1 MKRLLSLFLVLA
13 LLLPVLA
20 LAEEDDEDSE
30 IIDLSEDD
38 YILDEDGNLI
48 LDDSWD
54 DEEDSRPRGSVELT
68 DDMISELTA
77 ALESEADYIA
87 PVDPDSLY
95 LNPNL
100 PDNVIN
106 IMLLGVDTR
115 EDDFSSDVE
124 KAASIRADVQ
134 MILSLDREDGS
145 IKLSSILR
153 DTLVQNPTTGKNI
166 KIANTYQ
173 TQDSKG
179 VLHNNPLRSVY
190 IVNHNFEMNIQY
202 YVSIDFY
209 GVATIIESLGG
220 IDMDMTKEEAWNI
233 NVYLAKK
240 GSEYY
245 KRAKDGTVFSH
256 GDKILKTYGKNF
268 ESVPDLKI
276 QDGVQHLNGLQA
288 LIYARIRKTVSN
300 KYPLDGDWGRTA
312 RTRKLL
318 TALLDKVLHRDVTD
332 IINVATDVMSYM
344 ETNMSASLISE
355 LVFTVLRSGIFS
367 KLGDLDS
374 LLDQF
379 RIPMDR
385 TWGYTDGGSNIFMSR
400 TNGNFRK
407 NVEALHEFI
416 YGDYYPAK

>member
-1 MKRLLSLFLVLA
+1 MKRLLSLFLVLV
-13 LLLPVLA
+13 LLLPVFA
-20 LAEEDDEDSE
+20 VAEEDDDSE

-48 LDDSWD
+48 LGDGWD
-54 DEEDSRPRGSVELT
+54 DEDSRPRGSIELT
-68 DDMISELTA
+68 DEMIDELTA

-87 PVDPDSLY
+87 PVDPESMY

-115 EDDFSSDVE
+115 EDDFTSDVE
-124 KAASIRADVQ
+124 KASSIRADVQ
-134 MILSLDREDGS
+134 MILSLDKEDGS

-153 DTLVQNPTTGKNI
+153 DTLVQNPVTGKNI

-173 TQDSKG
+173 TQDSSG
-179 VLHNNPLRSVY
+179 ILHNNPLRSVY

-256 GDKILKTYGKNF
+256 GDKIMKTYGKNF

>member
-20 LAEEDDEDSE
+20 IAEEDDDSE

-48 LDDSWD
+48 LGDGWD
-54 DEEDSRPRGSVELT
+54 DEGSRPRGSVELT
-68 DDMISELTA
+68 DDMIDELTA

-115 EDDFSSDVE
+115 EDDFTSDVE
-124 KAASIRADVQ
+124 KAGSIRADVQ
-134 MILSLDREDGS
+134 MILSLDKEDGS

-153 DTLVQNPTTGKNI
+153 DTLVQNPVTGKNI
-166 KIANTYQ
+166 KIANSYQ
-173 TQDSKG
+173 TMDSSGAK
-179 VLHNNPLRSVY
+179 HNNPLRSVY

-220 IDMDMTKEEAWNI
+220 IDMDMTASEAWNI

-240 GSEYY
+240 GSKYY
-245 KRAKDGTVFSH
+245 KKAKDGTLFSH
-256 GDKILKTYGKNF
+256 GDKIMKTYGKNF
-268 ESVPDLKI
+268 ESVPDLEI
-276 QDGVQHLNGLQA
+276 RDGVQHLNGLQA

-332 IINVATDVMSYM
+332 IINVATDVLSYM

-385 TWGYTDGGSNIFMSR
+385 TWGYTDDGSNIFMSR
-400 TNGNFRK
+400 NNGNFQK
-407 NVEALHEFI
+407 NIEALHEFI

>member
-20 LAEEDDEDSE
+20 VAEEDDDSE

-48 LDDSWD
+48 LGDGWD
-54 DEEDSRPRGSVELT
+54 DEDSRPRGSVELT
-68 DDMISELTA
+68 DDMIDELTA

-87 PVDPDSLY
+87 PVDPESMY

-115 EDDFSSDVE
+115 EDDFTSDVE
-124 KAASIRADVQ
+124 KAGSIRADVQ
-134 MILSLDREDGS
+134 MILSLDKDDGS

-153 DTLVQNPTTGKNI
+153 DTLVQNPVTGKNI
-166 KIANTYQ
+166 KIANSYQ
-173 TQDSKG
+173 TTDSNG
-179 VLHNNPLRSVY
+179 VKHNNPLRSVY

-220 IDMDMTKEEAWNI
+220 IDLDMTAAEAWNI

-240 GSEYY
+240 GSKYY
-245 KRAKDGTVFSH
+245 KKTKDGTLFSH
-256 GDKILKTYGKNF
+256 GDKIMKTYGKNF
-268 ESVPDLKI
+268 ESVPDLEIK
-276 QDGVQHLNGLQA
+276 DGVQHLNGLQA

-300 KYPLDGDWGRTA
+300 KYKLDGDWGRTA

-332 IINVATDVMSYM
+332 IINIATDVMSYM

-385 TWGYTDGGSNIFMSR
+385 TWGYTDDGSDIFMSR
-400 TNGNFRK
+400 NNGNFQK
-407 NVEALHEFI
+407 NIEGLHEFI

>member
-20 LAEEDDEDSE
+20 LAEEDDDDSE

-48 LDDSWD
+48 LGDGWD
-54 DEEDSRPRGSVELT
+54 DEDSRPRGSIELT
-68 DDMISELTA
+68 DEMIDELTA

-87 PVDPDSLY
+87 PVDPETMY

-115 EDDFSSDVE
+115 EDDFTSDVE
-124 KAASIRADVQ
+124 KASSIRADVQ
-134 MILSLDREDGS
+134 MILSLDKEDGS

-153 DTLVQNPTTGKNI
+153 ATLVQNPVTGKNI

-173 TQDSKG
+173 TQDSSG

-220 IDMDMTKEEAWNI
+220 IDLDMTAAEAWNI

-240 GSEYY
+240 GSKYY
-245 KRAKDGTVFSH
+245 KKAKDGTLFSH
-256 GDKILKTYGKNF
+256 GDKIMKTYGKNF
-268 ESVPDLKI
+268 ESVPDLEIK
-276 QDGVQHLNGLQA
+276 DGVQHLNGLQA

>member
-20 LAEEDDEDSE
+20 IAEEDDDSE

-48 LDDSWD
+48 LGDGWD
-54 DEEDSRPRGSVELT
+54 DEDSRPRGSVELT
-68 DDMISELTA
+68 DDMIDELTA

-87 PVDPDSLY
+87 PVDPESMY

-115 EDDFSSDVE
+115 EDDFTSDVE
-124 KAASIRADVQ
+124 KASSIRADVQ
-134 MILSLDREDGS
+134 MILSLDRDDGS

-153 DTLVQNPTTGKNI
+153 DTLVQNPVTGKNI
-166 KIANTYQ
+166 KIANSYQ
-173 TQDSKG
+173 TTDSNG
-179 VLHNNPLRSVY
+179 VKHNNPLRSVY

-220 IDMDMTKEEAWNI
+220 IDLDMTAAEAWNI

-240 GSEYY
+240 GSKYY
-245 KRAKDGTVFSH
+245 KKAKDGTLFSH
-256 GDKILKTYGKNF
+256 GDKIMKTYGKNF
-268 ESVPDLKI
+268 ESVPDLEIK
-276 QDGVQHLNGLQA
+276 DGVQHLNGLQA

-300 KYPLDGDWGRTA
+300 KYKLDGDWGRTA

-332 IINVATDVMSYM
+332 IINIATDVMSYM

-385 TWGYTDGGSNIFMSR
+385 TWGYTDDGSDIFMSR
-400 TNGNFRK
+400 NNGNFQK
-407 NVEALHEFI
+407 NIEGLHEFI

>member
-1 MKRLLSLFLVLA
+1 MKRILA
-13 LLLPVLA
+13 LLLALTILLPVA
-20 LAEEDDEDSE
+20 GIAEEDDEVEVEVYEEEFLDE
-30 IIDLSEDD
+30 VDVDEDD
-38 YILDEDGNLI
+38 DT
-48 LDDSWD
+48 
-54 DEEDSRPRGSVELT
+54 PARGSIELT
-68 DDMISELTA
+68 DEMIEELTA

-115 EDDFSSDVE
+115 EDDFTSDVE
-124 KAASIRADVQ
+124 KANSIRADVQ
-134 MILSLDREDGS
+134 MILSLDKEDGS

-153 DTLVQNPTTGKNI
+153 DTLVQNPVTGKNI

-220 IDMDMTKEEAWNI
+220 IDMDITKEEAWNI

-240 GSEYY
+240 GNKTYY
-245 KRAKDGTVFSH
+245 KKAKDGTLFSH
-256 GDKILKTYGKNF
+256 GDKIMKTYGKDF
-268 ESVPDLKI
+268 ESFPELEI
-276 QDGVQHLNGLQA
+276 RDGVQHLNGLQA

-332 IINVATDVMSYM
+332 IINVATDVMSFM

-367 KLGDLDS
+367 KLDNLDA

-379 RIPMDR
+379 RIPIDR
-385 TWGYTDGGSNIFMSR
+385 TWTYIDGGSNIFMSR
-400 TNGNFRK
+400 DNGNFRK

>member
-1 MKRLLSLFLVLA
+1 MKRILA
-13 LLLPVLA
+13 LLLVLTILLPVA
-20 LAEEDDEDSE
+20 GIAEEDDEVE
-30 IIDLSEDD
+30 VEV
-38 YILDEDGNLI
+38 YEEEILDEVDVDE
-48 LDDSWD
+48 DDD
-54 DEEDSRPRGSVELT
+54 TPARGSIELT
-68 DDMISELTA
+68 DDMIDELTA

-87 PVDPDSLY
+87 PVDPETMY

-115 EDDFSSDVE
+115 EDDFTSDVE
-124 KAASIRADVQ
+124 KASSIRADVQ
-134 MILSLDREDGS
+134 MILSLDKEDGS

-153 DTLVQNPTTGKNI
+153 DTLVQNPVTGKNI

-173 TQDSKG
+173 TQDSSG
-179 VLHNNPLRSVY
+179 ILHNNPLRSVY

-220 IDMDMTKEEAWNI
+220 IDMDMTASEAWNI

-240 GSEYY
+240 GSKYY
-245 KRAKDGTVFSH
+245 KKAKDGTLFSH
-256 GDKILKTYGKNF
+256 GDKIMKTYGKNF
-268 ESVPDLKI
+268 DSVPDLEI
-276 QDGVQHLNGLQA
+276 RDGVQHLNGLQA
-288 LIYARIRKTVSN
+288 LIYARIRKKVSN

-332 IINVATDVMSYM
+332 IINVATDVLSYM

-367 KLGDLDS
+367 KLDDLDA

-400 TNGNFRK
+400 TNGNFQK

>member
-1 MKRLLSLFLVLA
+1 MKRLLSLFLVLV
-13 LLLPVLA
+13 LLLPVFA
-20 LAEEDDEDSE
+20 VAEEDDDSE

-48 LDDSWD
+48 LGDGWD
-54 DEEDSRPRGSVELT
+54 DEDSRPRGSVELT
-68 DDMISELTA
+68 DEMIDELTA

-87 PVDPDSLY
+87 PVDPESMY

-115 EDDFSSDVE
+115 EDDFTSDVE
-124 KAASIRADVQ
+124 KASSIRADVQ
-134 MILSLDREDGS
+134 MILSLDKEDGS

-153 DTLVQNPTTGKNI
+153 DTLVQNPVTGKNI

-173 TQDSKG
+173 TQDSSG
-179 VLHNNPLRSVY
+179 ILHNNPLRSVY

-256 GDKILKTYGKNF
+256 GDKIMKTYGKNF

>member
-1 MKRLLSLFLVLA
+1 MKRLLSLFLVLV

-20 LAEEDDEDSE
+20 VAEDDDDSE

-48 LDDSWD
+48 LGDGWD
-54 DEEDSRPRGSVELT
+54 DEDSRPRGSVELT
-68 DDMISELTA
+68 DEMIDELTA

-87 PVDPDSLY
+87 PVDPETMY

-115 EDDFSSDVE
+115 EDDFTSDVE
-124 KAASIRADVQ
+124 KASSIRADVQ
-134 MILSLDREDGS
+134 MILSLDKEDGS

-153 DTLVQNPTTGKNI
+153 DTLVQNPVTGKNI

-173 TQDSKG
+173 TQDSSG

-220 IDMDMTKEEAWNI
+220 IDMDMTAAEAWNI

-240 GSEYY
+240 GSKYY
-245 KRAKDGTVFSH
+245 KKAKDGTLFSH
-256 GDKILKTYGKNF
+256 GDKIMKTYGKNF
-268 ESVPDLKI
+268 ESVPDLEIK
-276 QDGVQHLNGLQA
+276 DGVQHLNGLQA

-300 KYPLDGDWGRTA
+300 KYKLDGDWGRTA

-332 IINVATDVMSYM
+332 IINIATDVMSYM

-385 TWGYTDGGSNIFMSR
+385 TWGYTDDGSNIFMSR
-400 TNGNFRK
+400 TNGNFQK

>member
-20 LAEEDDEDSE
+20 VAEEDDDSE

-48 LDDSWD
+48 LGDGWD
-54 DEEDSRPRGSVELT
+54 DEDSRPRGSVELT
-68 DDMISELTA
+68 DDMIDELTA

-87 PVDPDSLY
+87 PVDPESMY

-115 EDDFSSDVE
+115 EDDFTSDVE
-124 KAASIRADVQ
+124 KASSIRADVQ
-134 MILSLDREDGS
+134 MILSLDRDDGS

-153 DTLVQNPTTGKNI
+153 DTLVQNPVTGKNI
-166 KIANTYQ
+166 KIANSYQ
-173 TQDSKG
+173 TTDSNG
-179 VLHNNPLRSVY
+179 VKHNNPLRSVY

-220 IDMDMTKEEAWNI
+220 IDLDMTAAEAWNI

-240 GSEYY
+240 GSKYY
-245 KRAKDGTVFSH
+245 KKAKDGTLFSH
-256 GDKILKTYGKNF
+256 GDKIMKTYGKNF
-268 ESVPDLKI
+268 ESVPDLEIK
-276 QDGVQHLNGLQA
+276 DGVQHLNGLQA

-300 KYPLDGDWGRTA
+300 KYKLDGDWGRTA

-332 IINVATDVMSYM
+332 IINIATDVMSYM

-385 TWGYTDGGSNIFMSR
+385 TWGYTDDGSDIFMSR
-400 TNGNFRK
+400 NNGNFQK
-407 NVEALHEFI
+407 NIEGLHEFI